1 MFDTVQNELGE
12 EKYKNFEEA
21 KSLMSKLVSD
31 VDKIQLIEHLRL
43 KRAILAEADIDE
55 KVGSTSKMIVKL
67 KNEDGSVKG
76 KYAVYFIK
84 IRLR

>member
-1 MFDTVQNELGE
+1 M
-12 EKYKNFEEA
+12 
-21 KSLMSKLVSD
+21 
-31 VDKIQLIEHLRL
+31 
-43 KRAILAEADIDE
+43 AEADIDE

-67 KNEDGSVKG
+67 KNDDGSVKG